1 MGGGQGFHSNIDPEE
16 LFRNIFGD
24 RGGQNPFG
32 SFGFGGG
39 QQAQEFDF
47 GPKEYHVN
55 LTFQQAASGVD
66 KVRVKPDSR
75 DWFND
80 NSLSSGHVCQCN
92 RHVLEMHWKWGRAR
106 V

>member
-16 LFRNIFGD
+16 LFRTIFGD

-66 KVRVKPDSR
+66 KVRLKPSSSDKLYNS
-75 DWFND
+75 
-80 NSLSSGHVCQCN
+80 SLSSGHVCECDG
-92 RHVLEMHWKWGRAR
+92 HV
-106 V
+106 

>member
-16 LFRNIFGD
+16 LFRTIFGD

-66 KVRVKPDSR
+66 KVRQKPKSS
-75 DWFND
+75 D
-80 NSLSSGHVCQCN
+80 NLYNASLTSGHVCECDG
-92 RHVLEMHWKWGRAR
+92 HV
-106 V
+106 

>member
-16 LFRNIFGD
+16 LFRTIFGD

-32 SFGFGGG
+32 SFGGGFGGG
-39 QQAQEFDF
+39 QQTQEFDF

-66 KVRVKPDSR
+66 KVRDK
-75 DWFND
+75 
-80 NSLSSGHVCQCN
+80 LSSSDWLDNISLFSGYVCQCN
-92 RHVLEMHWKWGRAR
+92 RHVL
-106 V
+106 

>member
-1 MGGGQGFHSNIDPEE
+1 MLAGRRVAATGRFFTRQFGGMGGGQGFQSNIDPEE
-16 LFRNIFGD
+16 LFRTIFGD

-66 KVRVKPDSR
+66 KVRIKASR
-75 DWFND
+75 IETFD
-80 NSLSSGHVCQCN
+80 N
-92 RHVLEMHWKWGRAR
+92 
-106 V
+106 

>member
-16 LFRNIFGD
+16 LFRTIFGD

-32 SFGFGGG
+32 SFGGGFGGG
-39 QQAQEFDF
+39 QQTQEFDF

-66 KVRVKPDSR
+66 KVREKPG
-75 DWFND
+75 
-80 NSLSSGHVCQCN
+80 SSD
-92 RHVLEMHWKWGRAR
+92 
-106 V
+106 